1 MVMKNLALCLLLI
14 GICSLTARADSPEE
28 MRRRLDMLIAR
39 YRTPGGT
46 VDTAKMSADEA
57 RDYKSIQTFF
67 WKNEIRERATLP
79 PACKLGELPIP
90 ARGTFSMDVD
100 ESQMPDGATVAS
112 DGPWTLMA
120 LKNESLAA
128 VPRGW
133 EIKHAGDETH
143 LLFPFA
149 DWTPKGFAREIDPR
163 TVVHV
168 RLGVRPGTSA
178 AALHAEYR
186 KVLAGLIE
194 SKELAISDLRDVG
207 DNAGWFA
214 IKNLAQRR
222 ATIVYFMPDPSHKGE
237 GNAAVIDITEE
248 RWASFRP
255 VVETML
261 RHWYTLDGRPLGS
274 SIKLDGVIT
283 PATAAD
289 PNAPGAK
296 VNPTTRPSSSVSA
309 N

>member
-1 MVMKNLALCLLLI
+1 MMMKSAVWLLI
-14 GICSLTARADSPEE
+14 IGVAALTVRADSPED

-39 YRTPGGT
+39 YRTSNGN
-46 VDTAKMSADEA
+46 VDVSKMTAEEA
-57 RDYKSIQTFF
+57 RDYKTIQTFF
-67 WKNEIRERATLP
+67 WKSEIRERATHP
-79 PACKLGELPIP
+79 PLCKLGELPVP
-90 ARGTFSMDVD
+90 TKGTFSMDVD
-100 ESQMPDGATVAS
+100 ETQMPDGAIVTS
-112 DGPWTLMA
+112 DGPWTLTA
-120 LKNESLAA
+120 LKNESLAV

-149 DWTPKGFAREIDPR
+149 DWTPKGFGREIDPR
-163 TVVHV
+163 LVVHV
-168 RLGVRPGTSA
+168 RLGVRPGASA

-194 SKELAISDLRDVG
+194 TKELAINDLRDVG
-207 DNAGWFA
+207 ENAGWFA

-222 ATIVYFMPDPSHKGE
+222 ATIVYFTPDPNHKGE

-255 VVETML
+255 VLETML
-261 RHWYTLDGRPLGS
+261 KHWYSLDGRPLGAA
-274 SIKLDGVIT
+274 IKLDGVIT

-296 VNPTTRPSSSVSA
+296 GSPTTRPSSSVSA